1 MKRECHHITENQLR
15 VLLFDHEDSLES
27 TQIAMHV
34 ETCEDCLMRLTEL
47 AKMPTHEL
55 ETSNLLT
62 GYTSALNSSS
72 RDVHQISSGIDN
84 DASIDR
90 EMLEPPSHP
99 EMLGRIGRYEIE
111 RRIGS
116 GGMGVVFKAIDTEL
130 NRPVAVKV
138 LMPHLARNGA
148 ARQRFSRESRAAAAV
163 VHEHVVAI
171 HNVDSN
177 AKLPYL
183 VMQYVSGESLQ
194 ARVDREGPLDTD
206 RILRIGIQAAL
217 GLAAAHEQGIV
228 HRDIKPANII
238 LEDGVDRLL
247 ITDFGLARTVDDASL
262 THTGVVAGTPSYMSP
277 EQANGDAVDSRT
289 DLFSLGSVLYFVA
302 TGHPPF
308 RAERAMGVLHRICNQ
323 PHRPVW
329 QINNA
334 IPDELSRVIDR
345 LLEKTPAKRFANATD
360 IANALTQIL
369 KDKQMRR
376 FCWVTRPSSLLTRT
390 RVVAWFVAVVMLL
403 GAGLFFLQARYGSV
417 LEDYFF
423 AAVNEHDGSPE
434 QLSAPT
440 DEVKSK
446 ASIDDLFGPA
456 ETVLSVSRPETA
468 PITPFEWTLEERE
481 FQSELNSIQATMN
494 SLDRSARIAEPDSFD
509 LFQAEIRAMEQALQ
523 KIDPAKN
530 QN

>member
-1 MKRECHHITENQLR
+1 MKRECNHITENQLR
-15 VLLFDHEDSLES
+15 VLLFDQEDSLES

-34 ETCEDCLMRLTEL
+34 ETCEDCLMRLKEL

-55 ETSNLLT
+55 ETSKLLT
-62 GYTSALNSSS
+62 GYTSALNSLS
-72 RDVHQISSGIDN
+72 RDVPQNFSGIESDT
-84 DASIDR
+84 SIDR

-171 HNVDSN
+171 HNVDSS

-183 VMQYVSGESLQ
+183 VMQYVSGESLK
-194 ARVDREGPLDTD
+194 ARIDREGPLDID

-228 HRDIKPANII
+228 HRDIKPANIL

-289 DLFSLGSVLYFVA
+289 DLFSLGSVLYFVS

-334 IPDELSRVIDR
+334 IPDELSQVIDR

-360 IANALTQIL
+360 VADALTRIL
-369 KDKQMRR
+369 KDKQNRR
-376 FCWVTRPSSLLTRT
+376 YGLMNRRSRWLTRY
-390 RVVAWFVAVVMLL
+390 RIAAWIVATLLLL
-403 GAGLFFLQARYGSV
+403 GAGVFYLQVRYRGL
-417 LEDYFF
+417 LEEYFF
-423 AAVNEHDGSPE
+423 AEVHEREISPE
-434 QLSAPT
+434 QLAVPP
-440 DEVKSK
+440 DETKPK
-446 ASIDDLFGPA
+446 YSIDDLFGPSEPTPA
-456 ETVLSVSRPETA
+456 TSRVETA
-468 PITPFEWTLEERE
+468 PTTPSELKLEERE

-494 SLDRSARIAEPDSFD
+494 SLDRESRTVEPDSFD
-509 LFQAEIRAMEQALQ
+509 LFQAEIRAMEQELQ